1 MRTIFPPLKSKPVFV
16 LDFSLTYV
24 GVIFLSLSI
33 AATEMFKIYPESKL
47 EIIQIRVLHTIFIFA
62 LVFLTQLILRARKVI
77 NSGYLGL
84 AVIGLWLA
92 IPSLLIRVLLM
103 EEFNL
108 LADSQVATYFHE
120 QFLISLGHAFF
131 WIPVVI
137 ILGGQRN
144 KIIEAFKEYE
154 KRLVISA
161 RKTIRNSSEF
171 HNLKQEVDQT
181 FRDELIMHAS
191 QLLNSLTFSDDKK
204 LSLKERNEI
213 MQRYLKGNTL
223 RDFSQRLNQK
233 SEAIANNSKFDQD
246 LRSLDLIRKQF
257 NILYNFTA
265 RKAPLSAWVYTLL
278 TFALLLPNYVN
289 FFSPLEVLITLP
301 GLFVIQIIA
310 MQIRKILYLGG
321 KYAILQTNLLTLLIG
336 FLPFVEMLLF
346 EIFIP
351 ELTEEFPLV
360 IIAFFYPLGFYVY
373 MRFIQI
379 IQPEAINAIRG
390 DQIYASPALKSSVLK
405 VVNDE
410 FKQSMS
416 HQWATYIHGKILTRL
431 AATSLKLEQAVGN
444 DDLQSFELGLTNL
457 KNILENP
464 TREFEHNSMNLK
476 EEISSRLDPW
486 EGLIQ
491 IEITLDPALEKIS
504 NDRVKDVGEVIEEII
519 SNSVRHGGSQNIK
532 INITSNSHPDIQ
544 IQIEDDA
551 VNPLPS
557 APARIGLGTKILN
570 LVSDGRWTIS
580 HIEGKT
586 TVMLTMSLSESQ

>member
-1 MRTIFPPLKSKPVFV
+1 M
-16 LDFSLTYV
+16 DFSLTYV

-62 LVFLTQLILRARKVI
+62 LVFLTQLILRASKVI

-108 LADSQVATYFHE
+108 LADSQVAQYFHE

-310 MQIRKILYLGG
+310 MQIRKILYQGG

>member
-62 LVFLTQLILRARKVI
+62 LVFLTQLILRASKVI

-108 LADSQVATYFHE
+108 LADSQVAQYFHE

-289 FFSPLEVLITLP
+289 FFSLLEVLITLP

-310 MQIRKILYLGG
+310 MQIRKILYQGG

>member
-62 LVFLTQLILRARKVI
+62 LVFLTQLILRASKVI

-108 LADSQVATYFHE
+108 LADSQVAQYFHE

-310 MQIRKILYLGG
+310 MQIRKILYQGG

>member
-62 LVFLTQLILRARKVI
+62 LVFLTQLILRASKVI

-108 LADSQVATYFHE
+108 LADSQVAQYFHE

-390 DQIYASPALKSSVLK
+390 DEIYASPALKSSVLK

>member
-62 LVFLTQLILRARKVI
+62 LVFLTQLILRARKII

-108 LADSQVATYFHE
+108 LADSQVAQYFHE

>member
-108 LADSQVATYFHE
+108 LADSQVAQYFHE

-257 NILYNFTA
+257 NILCNFTA

>member
-1 MRTIFPPLKSKPVFV
+1 MRTIFPPLKSKPIFV

-62 LVFLTQLILRARKVI
+62 LVFLTQLILRARKII

-108 LADSQVATYFHE
+108 LADSQVAPYFHE

-181 FRDELIMHAS
+181 FRGELIMHAS

-390 DQIYASPALKSSVLK
+390 DEIYASPALKSSVLK

-464 TREFEHNSMNLK
+464 TREFEQNSMNLK

-557 APARIGLGTKILN
+557 VPARIGLGTKILN

-586 TVMLTMSLSESQ
+586 TVMLTMSLLESQ

>member
-1 MRTIFPPLKSKPVFV
+1 
-16 LDFSLTYV
+16 
-24 GVIFLSLSI
+24 
-33 AATEMFKIYPESKL
+33 MFKIYPESKL

-62 LVFLTQLILRARKVI
+62 LVFLTQLILRASKVI

-108 LADSQVATYFHE
+108 LADSQVAQYFHE

>member
-62 LVFLTQLILRARKVI
+62 LVFLTQLILRASKVI

-108 LADSQVATYFHE
+108 LADSQVAQYFHE

>member
-108 LADSQVATYFHE
+108 LADSQVAQYFHE

-289 FFSPLEVLITLP
+289 FFSLLEVLITLP